1 MTRRAFRPE
10 TMPRHPWY
18 WLRWCID
25 ECRDFVQRG
34 WRGYT
39 DIDAWNYGPWIC
51 QVSEPVLRGLARHAC
66 GHPQKYT
73 MAEWSAK
80 LEKWADGMAAGSLF
94 WDGAPESNEQAA
106 AWRDEYMATLRDM
119 AEHAPCLWD

>member
-18 WLRWCID
+18 WLRWFVD
-25 ECRDFVQRG
+25 ECRDFLQRG

-39 DIDAWNYGPWIC
+39 DNDVWNYGAWMC
-51 QVSEPVLRGLARHAC
+51 AVSEPMLNTWLRHGVGYH
-66 GHPQKYT
+66 GEDEK
-73 MAEWSAK
+73 EWLDRLESWK
-80 LEKWADGMAAGSLF
+80 LGMAAGRLY
-94 WDGAPESNEQAA
+94 WTYDNKESEPFTWYLNLYRQA
-106 AWRDEYMATLRDM
+106 LRDM

>member
-25 ECRDFVQRG
+25 ECRDFIQRG

-39 DIDAWNYGPWIC
+39 DTDVWNYGPWMC
-51 QVSEPVLRGLARHAC
+51 EVSEPMLR
-66 GHPQKYT
+66 T
-73 MAEWSAK
+73 WAEKGVGYHGESETDWQDQ
-80 LEKWADGMAAGSLF
+80 LRCWADGMAAGALF
-94 WDGAPESNEQAA
+94 WDGVPENNEQAA
-106 AWRDEYMATLRDM
+106 AWRDEYMATLYDM
-119 AEHAPCLWD
+119 AEHAPDLWD